1 MFYGWL
7 GGGESLIG
15 DDTVDYAMS
24 ELVDGVVVA
33 PWAREAVAYCYLA
46 GIMVGNEGCFNP
58 TGNLDR
64 AQLAQVF
71 CSFYEVA
78 LNLVLNAIED
88 PAQPTQPTQPTM
100 PTVLPT
106 VAPKAA

>member
-15 DDTVDYAMS
+15 NEQIDDALADFADAADIAV
-24 ELVDGVVVA
+24 
-33 PWAREAVAYCYLA
+33 WAREAVAYCYLA
-46 GIMVGNEGCFNP
+46 GAMIGSNGSFNP
-58 TGNLDR
+58 TGSLDR

-78 LNLVLNAIED
+78 LNLVLNAISDTPEQ
-88 PAQPTQPTQPTM
+88 PSMPTQIPTQD
-100 PTVLPT
+100 L
-106 VAPKAA
+106 KAA